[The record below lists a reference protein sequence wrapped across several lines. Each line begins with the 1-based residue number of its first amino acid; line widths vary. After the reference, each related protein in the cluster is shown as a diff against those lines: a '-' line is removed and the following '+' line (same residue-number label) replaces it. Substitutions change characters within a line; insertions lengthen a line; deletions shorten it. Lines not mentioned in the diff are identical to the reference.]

1 MLQHAFG
8 CREEFICRDQN
19 SAGIPTTTS
28 SGRCCRCTPLLL
40 PLIFFSGLVSHGL
53 YHDFF
58 EMFLDSHSTRYLTMF
73 NAVRQS
79 VAACFLAKTRCR
91 EGVSNVSSRAHG
103 EAMSCYICY
112 YYLEQL
118 SDKMSSVL
126 DVGRT
131 KPEASAALEV
141 HHGVQVGAVHRL

>member
-1 MLQHAFG
+1 MLQHALAVVKSSYAET
-8 CREEFICRDQN
+8 RN

-28 SGRCCRCTPLLL
+28 SGRCCRCAPLLL

-79 VAACFLAKTRCR
+79 VAACFLVKTRCR
-91 EGVSNVSSRAHG
+91 EGVSNVSSRVHG
-103 EAMSCYICY
+103 EAMSCYY
-112 YYLEQL
+112 SYLEQL